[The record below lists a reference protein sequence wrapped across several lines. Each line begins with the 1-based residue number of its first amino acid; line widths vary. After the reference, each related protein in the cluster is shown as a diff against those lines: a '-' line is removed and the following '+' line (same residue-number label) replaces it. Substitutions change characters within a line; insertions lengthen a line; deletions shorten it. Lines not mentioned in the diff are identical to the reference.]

1 MSRSEPFNDAFAHPY
16 SGRSAVLTSKHQKL
30 NQIGPAFAEHVGLHI
45 IELAL
50 DTDQLGTFTG
60 EIERMDPPKE
70 TAIRKAR
77 MGITATG
84 STLGIASEGSIG
96 PDPLVPF
103 IISDI
108 EHLVLVDDEL
118 GIVISETYRSFDI
131 TTATITA
138 APGQDLS
145 DFLIKADFP
154 NHKLIVRPNT
164 EARNNSVKGITALA
178 ELITAIEACAKESPN
193 GFVVIESDLRAHCS
207 PSRRAN
213 IQMAAEALALRVSQL
228 CPRCQA
234 PGWGRVSYK
243 KGVRCADCLRITPE
257 ALAQEILGCARC
269 DYSESGKIIAQEV
282 DPTYCTWCNP

>member
-1 MSRSEPFNDAFAHPY
+1 MSRSEGINDALAHPY

-30 NQIGPAFAEHVGLHI
+30 NQIGPAFAEQIGLRI

-60 EIERMDPPKE
+60 EIERLDPPKE
-70 TAIRKAR
+70 TAIHKAR
-77 MGITATG
+77 MGMIATG
-84 STLGIASEGSIG
+84 STLGISSEGSIG
-96 PDPLVPF
+96 PDPLIPF

-118 GIVISETYRSFDI
+118 GVVVSETYRSFEI

-138 APGQDLS
+138 APEQDLS
-145 DFLIKADFP
+145 DFLLKADFP
-154 NHKLIVRPNT
+154 HHKLIVRPNT
-164 EARNNSVKGITALA
+164 EARNHSIKGIAALA
-178 ELITAIEACAKESPN
+178 ELIVAIEACAKKSPN

-213 IQMAAEALALRVSQL
+213 IQKAANSLALRVSQL
-228 CPRCQA
+228 CPRCRA

-243 KGVRCADCLRITPE
+243 KGVRCSECLRINKE
-257 ALAQEILGCARC
+257 AIAQEILGCARC
-269 DYSESGKIIAQEV
+269 DYSESGKIRTQEL

>member
-16 SGRSAVLTSKHQKL
+16 FGRSAVLTSKHQKL
-30 NQIGPAFAEHVGLHI
+30 NQIGPVFAELVGLHI
-45 IELAL
+45 NEMAL
-50 DTDQLGTFTG
+50 DTDKLGTFTG
-60 EIERMDPPKE
+60 EIERLDPPKE

-77 MGITATG
+77 MGMTATG

-108 EHLVLVDDEL
+108 EHLVLVDAEL

-145 DFLIKADFP
+145 DFLLKADFP
-154 NHKLIVRPNT
+154 HHKLIVRPNT
-164 EARNNSVKGITALA
+164 EARNHSVKGVAALA
-178 ELITAIEACAKESPN
+178 ELIAAIEACAKKSPN

-213 IQMAAEALALRVSQL
+213 IRRAAEALGLRISQL
-228 CPRCQA
+228 CPRCDA

-243 KGVRCADCLRITPE
+243 KGVRCSECLRINPE
-257 ALAQEILGCARC
+257 AIAQEILGCVKC
-269 DYSESGKIIAQEV
+269 DHTESGKIIAQTL
-282 DPTYCTWCNP
+282 DSAYCNWCNP

>member
-1 MSRSEPFNDAFAHPY
+1 MSSSEAIRDALAHPY

-30 NQIGPAFAEHVGLHI
+30 NQIGPAFAEHMGLRV

-60 EIERMDPPKE
+60 EIERLDSPKE
-70 TAIRKAR
+70 TAARKAR
-77 MGITATG
+77 MGMLAAG

-96 PDPLVPF
+96 PDPLIPF

-118 GIVISETYRSFDI
+118 GIVLSETYRSLEI

-138 APGQDLS
+138 APGQNLS
-145 DFLIKADFP
+145 DFLLKADFP
-154 NHKLIVRPNT
+154 HHKLIVRPNT
-164 EARNNSVKGITALA
+164 QARNHSIKGIETPA
-178 ELITAIEACAKESPN
+178 ELIAAIEACAKESPN

-213 IQMAAEALALRVSQL
+213 IHEAAKALAVRVSQL
-228 CPRCQA
+228 CPRCQT
-234 PGWGRVSYK
+234 PGWGQVSYK
-243 KGVRCADCLRITPE
+243 KGVRCSECLRINPD
-257 ALAQEILGCARC
+257 AIAQEILGCSRC
-269 DYSESGKIIAQEV
+269 DYSESGKIMAQEL